1 MPAMPTTRCLG
12 KPLTWNA
19 RCAIASS
26 GFVTGI
32 RMQSGEFSTTSR
44 TTLVTIF
51 MLVSSRSSRD
61 IPGFLAIPDVT
72 TTMSESA
79 VSS

>member
-1 MPAMPTTRCLG
+1 MPAIPTTRRFG

-32 RMQSGEFSTTSR
+32 RTQSGECFTTSR

-51 MLVSSRSSRD
+51 MFVSSRSSRD

-72 TTMSESA
+72 TTTSEPA